1 MYIHSTLIINEVQET
16 PSAYVVINIVSNR
29 DSVRPSRIKLYI
41 YIAILYEI
49 YIPRR
54 ICSGILFPISLYVH
68 ERERDHLKLELF
80 KRYSICTCTTTDYL
94 NFRGFVHLFFK
105 DSTHMRLTIPHK

>member
-41 YIAILYEI
+41 YSDFVRNI
-49 YIPRR
+49 YSQTYMLWDIVPN
-54 ICSGILFPISLYVH
+54 FSL
-68 ERERDHLKLELF
+68 
-80 KRYSICTCTTTDYL
+80 CT
-94 NFRGFVHLFFK
+94 
-105 DSTHMRLTIPHK
+105 